1 MKDLKDF
8 LSIFYSL
15 FIAFFIFLTSGFSSF
30 VVHARLLD
38 PIDMPTPGSSSEK
51 FEIRQSIRDDL
62 EDMDSQIDIG
72 EIFTITIGVVNHLD
86 RGAALL
92 LKSTLNEKLRFHKAY
107 VYSGSRDGTGN
118 CQVNGQEVSCGV
130 SLLKKSVI
138 MVYIETY
145 AVSSGSF
152 TNTVSLYDLH
162 DVGEDGMQP
171 VVTSENR
178 IVITNSV
185 RQLPQEEER
194 IYSLCSNNASV
205 FTALGCVPLLADGY
219 IGMVVFFLVVL
230 SAISGGISMI
240 LIIYGGYIIIT
251 SLGDPRKLQA
261 GKELVVATLS
271 ALGMVVFSV
280 LLLRLITSDI
290 LNIF

>member
-1 MKDLKDF
+1 MKSLKAS
-8 LSIFYSL
+8 LSVFSYL
-15 FIAFFIFLTSGFSSF
+15 FIVFFMFLISSFSSF
-30 VVHARLLD
+30 LVHARLLD

-92 LKSTLNEKLRFHKAY
+92 LKSTLNEKLKFHKAY
-107 VYSGSRDGTGN
+107 LYSGNRDGTGN
-118 CQVNGQEVSCGV
+118 CQANGQEVSCGV
-130 SLLKKSVI
+130 ALLKKSVI
-138 MVYIETY
+138 MVYIEAY

-162 DVGEDGMQP
+162 DLGSDGMLPAATDEDQI
-171 VVTSENR
+171 VVSS
-178 IVITNSV
+178 SV

-194 IYSLCSNNASV
+194 IYSLCRNNASV
-205 FTALGCVPLLADGY
+205 FTALGCVPLLVDGP

-230 SAISGGISMI
+230 GAISGGLGMV
-240 LIIYGGYIIIT
+240 LIIYGGYIIMT
-251 SLGDPRKLQA
+251 SLGDPRRLQA

-280 LLLRLITSDI
+280 LLLRLIASDI
-290 LNIF
+290 LNVF